1 MAGENF
7 NQLRADVGLVDM
19 IECTSQEN
27 ERFAEMEKN
36 GEELPKDICKA
47 AYDGADG
54 KPRYYNCKPKVQSE
68 KEELYVLMRI
78 SKDLHFIKVL
88 FEVLLMLSII
98 SVLLALAVGL
108 NS

>member
-1 MAGENF
+1 MARENF

-36 GEELPKDICKA
+36 GIALPEDICIA

-88 FEVLLMLSII
+88 FQVLLVLSVIAL
-98 SVLLALAVGL
+98 LLAIFI
-108 NS
+108 NY